1 MKRTMRPDHYATPA
15 KLLFAGSFH
24 KNGLFAA
31 SRGKSTLLPPFE
43 GRSSSA
49 SDSRPL

>member
-1 MKRTMRPDHYATPA
+1 MKRTLRPDHYATPA

-24 KNGLFAA
+24 KNGLFAMP
-31 SRGKSTLLPPFE
+31 RGKSTLLPTSI

-49 SDSRPL
+49 SDRSLL